1 MHRLRGTIRYPGYAS
16 RPPGRSSASRV
27 RENRT
32 HGLKGERG
40 TGPANS
46 GHRASDYQCQEA
58 PARNRSPIVTVPT
71 PRGRVDVMHQEMRG
85 LRKGSGWRTFWLARR
100 AGKQDWVQA
109 DTPQEAI
116 RKATLLPP
124 KKGAAWLDQAAA
136 DARKQ
141 LEEADVAGSGADSGE
156 VR

>member
-1 MHRLRGTIRYPGYAS
+1 VAGVFEQALSERLDREWGKRLDRALPWRG
-16 RPPGRSSASRV
+16 
-27 RENRT
+27 
-32 HGLKGERG
+32 GLLGG
-40 TGPANS
+40 
-46 GHRASDYQCQEA
+46 D
-58 PARNRSPIVTVPT
+58 RNRSPIVTVPT

-100 AGKQDWVQA
+100 AGKQGWAQA
-109 DTPQEAI
+109 DTPPEAI

-124 KKGAAWLDQAAA
+124 KKAVAWLDQAAA

-141 LEEADVAGSGADSGE
+141 LEETDLAGSGADSDE